1 MKKLTLTSA
10 VVMALAATGAFAHHP
25 SEGISPNFDQVT
37 ENLEAANSPHLT
49 MEIDNMGSA
58 AGIDAGSS
66 GMEQAERA
74 LSGWN
79 ASQNRSGV
87 EPPMEP
93 VTDVETMI
101 LLEDVTQ

>member
-25 SEGISPNFDQVT
+25 SEGMSPNFDRVT
-37 ENLEAANSPHLT
+37 ENLEAVDSPHLT
-49 MEIDNMGSA
+49 MELNAMGSA
-58 AGIDAGSS
+58 AGIDAGNS

-74 LSGWN
+74 LSGWEAN
-79 ASQNRSGV
+79 QAGV

-93 VTDVETMI
+93 VTDVETI
-101 LLEDVTQ
+101 DLLENVTQ